1 MNTLNSVFK
10 RLTPKKTEL
19 SEHKIDLSL
28 VGDIDKAFDKAIR
41 SEKNIAKLAQSLELD
56 AKTASNDY
64 QVVINLGQRALQS
77 AKELGADDI
86 VRVIQSRIS
95 DAEVSKKE
103 MDSIV
108 SKIKSIS
115 V

>member
-1 MNTLNSVFK
+1 LFNDFN
-10 RLTPKKTEL
+10 KKSPL
-19 SEHKIDLSL
+19 SIQ
-28 VGDIDKAFDKAIR
+28 
-41 SEKNIAKLAQSLELD
+41 NIAKLAQSLELD

-64 QVVINLGQRALQS
+64 QIVINLGNRALQS
-77 AKELGADDI
+77 AKELGADDL

-108 SKIKSIS
+108 SKVKSMI

>member
-1 MNTLNSVFK
+1 MNTQKRVNERLQKIAFK
-10 RLTPKKTEL
+10 NQKV
-19 SEHKIDLSL
+19 DLSL
-28 VGDIDKAFDKAIR
+28 ISDIDRAFDRAI
-41 SEKNIAKLAQSLELD
+41 SAEKNLARYKEGLELD

-64 QVVINLGQRALQS
+64 QIVINLGKKALQQ
-77 AKELGADDI
+77 AKDLGADDI
-86 VRVIQSRIS
+86 IRVIQSRIS

-108 SKIKSIS
+108 SKAKSML